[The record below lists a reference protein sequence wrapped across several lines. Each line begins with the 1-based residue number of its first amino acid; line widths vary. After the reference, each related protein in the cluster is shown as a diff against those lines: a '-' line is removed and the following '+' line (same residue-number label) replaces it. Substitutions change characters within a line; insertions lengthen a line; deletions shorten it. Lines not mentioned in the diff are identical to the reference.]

1 MRYLIILFTF
11 LFTNL
16 YSADVNKYNN
26 INSFLISSEGGRY
39 KQTTYEEYK
48 TNKLKNFKI
57 KMGIDK
63 KTLKNKPYY
72 LTIIDK
78 DDSLKYTNAKYEI
91 YDHMKV
97 IKLDE
102 SIEKNLYFEYS
113 YNTAQRI
120 AFRFNVISD
129 FEYKYIL
136 PFEGILYGLAYGII
150 FSAFLYYLIIYSS
163 TRRIYFLY
171 YSIMQLF
178 VLLSLIGFVYFSFKP
193 YPNELG
199 QTIVDI
205 FETSGFIFTI
215 LFAKEVLNTKRVM
228 PYMNYILNFFL
239 FINILDI
246 FAIFIFKQSIF
257 YEYMPFYLSFLL
269 PFIAGIISIIKG
281 NKISV
286 FYTLGWF
293 MVFLVVYLYE
303 KDMIP
308 LSGIYTIHLTLPLE
322 SLIFSFALTI
332 TLRELVQKQNEKEKL
347 LIHKSKLASMGEM
360 IDNIA
365 HQWRQPLMHLG
376 YINMNLEMS
385 SQSDKFEK
393 EYFIKKIKESN
404 NQIKFMS
411 KTIDDFS
418 DFYKIEKEKQEF
430 LISNACKLAINII
443 NPTLK
448 KKNINLNLTI
458 KKDSFIK
465 GYENEYAQVIL
476 NFFTNSIEIFETRK
490 IENPIINILIETINN
505 KSITKVFDNGKGI
518 KNNSLEEI
526 FDAYVSTKKKGS
538 GIGLYM
544 SRVIIQSHFDGNIYA
559 SNNKEGACFT
569 IEV

>member
-1 MRYLIILFTF
+1 MKYLIILFTF

-26 INSFLISSEGGRY
+26 INSFLISNEGGSY

-57 KMGIDK
+57 KIGIDK
-63 KTLKNKPYY
+63 KTLKNKSYY

-78 DDSLKYTNAKYEI
+78 GDYLKYTNAKYEI

-97 IKLDE
+97 IRLDKF
-102 SIEKNLYFEYS
+102 IEKNLYFEYS
-113 YNTAQRI
+113 YKTAQRI

-150 FSAFLYYLIIYSS
+150 FSAFLYYLIIYFS
-163 TRRIYFLY
+163 TKRIYFLY
-171 YSIMQLF
+171 YSTMQLF
-178 VLLSLIGFVYFSFKP
+178 VLLALIGFVYFSFKP

-215 LFAKEVLNTKRVM
+215 LFAKEVLNTKKVM

-246 FAIFIFKQSIF
+246 FAIFIFKQSIL

-308 LSGIYTIHLTLPLE
+308 LSGIYTIHFTLPLE

-332 TLRELVQKQNEKEKL
+332 TLRKLVKEQNEKEKL

-404 NQIKFMS
+404 TQIKFMS

-443 NPTLK
+443 NPTLI

-458 KKDSFIK
+458 KKDSSIK

-476 NFFTNSIEIFETRK
+476 NFVTNSIEIFETRK
-490 IENPIINILIETINN
+490 IENPIINILIETIHN
-505 KSITKVFDNGKGI
+505 KSITKVYDNGKGI

-526 FDAYVSTKKKGS
+526 FNAYVSTKKKGS